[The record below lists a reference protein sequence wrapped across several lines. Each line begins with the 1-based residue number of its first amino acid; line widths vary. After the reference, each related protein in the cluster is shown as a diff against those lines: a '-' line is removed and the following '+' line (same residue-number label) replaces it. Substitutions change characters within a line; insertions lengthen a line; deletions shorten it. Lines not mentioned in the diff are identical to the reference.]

1 MNAVGPRFF
10 HAGDRGRTANTS
22 MGSLGVPVA
31 RLHAIVDSGASGQA
45 AERRPQ
51 RRRRSSST
59 HQIEYHLLLLLTL
72 GLVAF
77 GLIMVYSASSGIAV
91 VNGAN
96 PLSPLVR
103 QGIYAVLGIGCMV
116 GAARFRYRRLRMLAP
131 LLMLMA
137 LIGLVLVKV
146 PGIGV
151 RINGAE
157 RWIVAGPLT
166 LQPSEF
172 AKLAM
177 VVFCAAVLTARK
189 RPPRTIKEL
198 VNPVGLAAL
207 IVCGLVALEP
217 DLGTT
222 IAIAVMVTG
231 VLIVAGTPFRL
242 LVGTAGIV
250 SAGAA
255 LVISQNAY
263 MHARLLAFMHP
274 WQDAGGSGYQ
284 NVQALLSLG
293 SGGIWGKGLGQGTV
307 KNGYL
312 PEAPSDMIAA
322 VIGEELG
329 LIGILVTVL
338 AFAAFAVLGFRI
350 AMRCKDPFGKYLV
363 AGATCLVAGQA
374 FVNLGAV
381 LGVLPLTGV
390 PLPLISSG
398 GSSLVVMLALVGVML
413 NVADSETAVS
423 SRARGRTTTSDAKPK
438 ASSKRAAASADRS
451 RRHGGT
457 RRPGTGGGRRAV
469 G

>member
-1 MNAVGPRFF
+1 V
-10 HAGDRGRTANTS
+10 AGLR
-22 MGSLGVPVA
+22 
-31 RLHAIVDSGASGQA
+31 AIEDSGGSEGA
-45 AERRPQ
+45 ADRRAA
-51 RRRRSSST
+51 RRRRPANA

-77 GLIMVYSASSGIAV
+77 GLIMVYSASSGVAV
-91 VNGAN
+91 VDGSN

-103 QGIYAVLGIGCMV
+103 QGAYAVLGIACMA
-116 GAARFRYRRLRMLAP
+116 GAARFRYRRLRLLAP
-131 LLMLMA
+131 ILMLMA
-137 LIGLVLVKV
+137 LAGLVMVKV
-146 PGIGV
+146 PGVGV

-189 RPPRTIKEL
+189 RPPRSIKEL
-198 VNPVGLAAL
+198 TNPVGAVAL
-207 IVCGLVALEP
+207 VVCGLVALEP

-242 LVGTAGIV
+242 LVGTAAIV

-307 KNGYL
+307 KINYL

-329 LIGILVTVL
+329 LIGIVVTAL
-338 AFAAFAVLGFRI
+338 AFAAFAVLGFRV
-350 AMRCKDPFGKYLV
+350 AMRTRDPFGKYL
-363 AGATCLVAGQA
+363 ATGITCLVTGQA
-374 FVNLGAV
+374 VVNLGAV
-381 LGVLPLTGV
+381 LGFLPLTGV

-398 GSSLVVMLALVGVML
+398 GSSLIVFLTLIGTLL
-413 NVADSETAVS
+413 NVADGERASARTKAVP
-423 SRARGRTTTSDAKPK
+423 ADDT
-438 ASSKRAAASADRS
+438 AASRKRPRSQPASAGRS
-451 RRHGGT
+451 RGN
-457 RRPGTGGGRRAV
+457 RRPRRTVAGGRRRAH

>member
-1 MNAVGPRFF
+1 
-10 HAGDRGRTANTS
+10 
-22 MGSLGVPVA
+22 
-31 RLHAIVDSGASGQA
+31 
-45 AERRPQ
+45 
-51 RRRRSSST
+51 
-59 HQIEYHLLLLLTL
+59 
-72 GLVAF
+72 
-77 GLIMVYSASSGIAV
+77 
-91 VNGAN
+91 
-96 PLSPLVR
+96 
-103 QGIYAVLGIGCMV
+103 
-116 GAARFRYRRLRMLAP
+116 
-131 LLMLMA
+131 
-137 LIGLVLVKV
+137 
-146 PGIGV
+146 
-151 RINGAE
+151 
-157 RWIVAGPLT
+157 
-166 LQPSEF
+166 
-172 AKLAM
+172 
-177 VVFCAAVLTARK
+177 
-189 RPPRTIKEL
+189 
-198 VNPVGLAAL
+198 
-207 IVCGLVALEP
+207 VCGLVALEP

-350 AMRCKDPFGKYLV
+350 AMRTKDPFGKFL
-363 AGATCLVAGQA
+363 ATGITCLVTGQA
-374 FVNLGAV
+374 VVNLGAV
-381 LGVLPLTGV
+381 LGFLPLTGV

-398 GSSLVVMLALVGVML
+398 GSSLIVFLTLIGTLL
-413 NVADSETAVS
+413 NVADSERAV
-423 SRARGRTTTSDAKPK
+423 ARK
-438 ASSKRAAASADRS
+438 AVPADDTAASRKRPRPQSAGADR
-451 RRHGGT
+451 RRRN
-457 RRPGTGGGRRAV
+457 RRPRRAVAGGGRRAH

>member
-1 MNAVGPRFF
+1 MK
-10 HAGDRGRTANTS
+10 
-22 MGSLGVPVA
+22 
-31 RLHAIVDSGASGQA
+31 AIDQTGGSGAVAEGRA
-45 AERRPQ
+45 ARRRPS
-51 RRRRSSST
+51 RST

-91 VNGAN
+91 VNGSN

-103 QGIYAVLGIGCMV
+103 QGTYAVLGIACMV
-116 GAARFRYRRLRMLAP
+116 GAARFRYRRWRLLSP
-131 LLMLMA
+131 ILMLIA
-137 LIGLVLVKV
+137 LAGLVMVKV

-157 RWIVAGPLT
+157 RWVVAGPLT

-189 RPPRTIKEL
+189 RPPRSIKEL
-198 VNPVGLAAL
+198 TNPVGAVAL
-207 IVCGLVALEP
+207 VVCGLVALEP

-338 AFAAFAVLGFRI
+338 AFAAFAVLGFRV
-350 AMRCKDPFGKYLV
+350 AMRTRDPFGKFL
-363 AGATCLVAGQA
+363 ATGITCLVTGQA
-374 FVNLGAV
+374 VVNLGAV
-381 LGVLPLTGV
+381 LGFLPLTGV

-398 GSSLVVMLALVGVML
+398 GSSLIVFLTLIGTLL
-413 NVADSETAVS
+413 NVADGERASVARTKAVPADDTAA
-423 SRARGRTTTSDAKPK
+423 SR
-438 ASSKRAAASADRS
+438 KRPRPQPASADRS
-451 RRHGGT
+451 GGNRRT
-457 RRPGTGGGRRAV
+457 RRTVAGGRRRAH

>member
-1 MNAVGPRFF
+1 M
-10 HAGDRGRTANTS
+10 
-22 MGSLGVPVA
+22 
-31 RLHAIVDSGASGQA
+31 
-45 AERRPQ
+45 
-51 RRRRSSST
+51 
-59 HQIEYHLLLLLTL
+59 
-72 GLVAF
+72 
-77 GLIMVYSASSGIAV
+77 
-91 VNGAN
+91 
-96 PLSPLVR
+96 
-103 QGIYAVLGIGCMV
+103 
-116 GAARFRYRRLRMLAP
+116 
-131 LLMLMA
+131 
-137 LIGLVLVKV
+137 
-146 PGIGV
+146 

-189 RPPRTIKEL
+189 RPPRSIKEL
-198 VNPVGLAAL
+198 VNPVGAVAL
-207 IVCGLVALEP
+207 VVCGLVALEP

-329 LIGILVTVL
+329 PD
-338 AFAAFAVLGFRI
+338 R
-350 AMRCKDPFGKYLV
+350 DPRHG
-363 AGATCLVAGQA
+363 AGVRRLR
-374 FVNLGAV
+374 
-381 LGVLPLTGV
+381 
-390 PLPLISSG
+390 
-398 GSSLVVMLALVGVML
+398 
-413 NVADSETAVS
+413 
-423 SRARGRTTTSDAKPK
+423 RARLPRRDAHARPLRQVPRHRHHLPRHRPGGREPRRRARVP
-438 ASSKRAAASADRS
+438 APHGRPAAA
-451 RRHGGT
+451 
-457 RRPGTGGGRRAV
+457 
-469 G
+469 

>member
-1 MNAVGPRFF
+1 
-10 HAGDRGRTANTS
+10 
-22 MGSLGVPVA
+22 LGVFVA
-31 RLHAIVDSGASGQA
+31 GLRAIDEGGGSRGTAD
-45 AERRPQ
+45 RRPA
-51 RRRRSSST
+51 RRRRPSNT
-59 HQIEYHLLLLLTL
+59 HQVEYHLLLLLTL

-77 GLIMVYSASSGIAV
+77 GLIMVYSASSAVAV
-91 VNGAN
+91 VDGSN
-96 PLSPLVR
+96 PLSPLIR
-103 QGIYAVLGIGCMV
+103 QGAYAVLGIACMA
-116 GAARFRYRRLRMLAP
+116 GAARFRYRRLRVLAP
-131 LLMLMA
+131 VLMLMA
-137 LIGLVLVKV
+137 LAGLVMVKV

-151 RINGAE
+151 RVNGAE

-189 RPPRTIKEL
+189 RAPRSMKEL
-198 VNPVGLAAL
+198 ANPVGIVAL

-242 LVGTAGIV
+242 LVGTAAVV

-307 KNGYL
+307 KINYL

-329 LIGILVTVL
+329 LIGIVVTVL
-338 AFAAFAVLGFRI
+338 AFAAFAVLGFRV
-350 AMRCKDPFGKYLV
+350 AMRARDPFGKYL
-363 AGATCLVAGQA
+363 ATGITCLVTGQA
-374 FVNLGAV
+374 VVNLGAV
-381 LGVLPLTGV
+381 LGFLPLTGV

-398 GSSLVVMLALVGVML
+398 GSSLIVFLTLIGTLL
-413 NVADSETAVS
+413 NVADGERASARKVVPADDTAE
-423 SRARGRTTTSDAKPK
+423 SR
-438 ASSKRAAASADRS
+438 KRPRSQPASADRS
-451 RRHGGT
+451 RRD
-457 RRPGTGGGRRAV
+457 RRPRRTVAGGRGRAH

>member
-31 RLHAIVDSGASGQA
+31 RLHAIQNSGGSGQA
-45 AERRPQ
+45 AERRAQ
-51 RRRRSSST
+51 ARRRGSSS

-77 GLIMVYSASSGIAV
+77 GLIMVYSASSGVAV

-96 PLSPLVR
+96 PLSPLLR
-103 QGIYAVLGIGCMV
+103 QGTYAVLGIACMV

-131 LLMLMA
+131 ILMLMA
-137 LIGLVLVKV
+137 LIGLLMVKV

-151 RINGAE
+151 RVNGAE

-189 RPPRTIKEL
+189 RPPRSIKEL

-231 VLIVAGTPFRL
+231 VLIVAGTPFKL

-250 SAGAA
+250 SVGAA
-255 LVISQNAY
+255 FVISQNAY

-350 AMRCKDPFGKYLV
+350 AMRTKDPFGKFL
-363 AGATCLVAGQA
+363 ATGITCLVTGQA
-374 FVNLGAV
+374 VVNLGAV
-381 LGVLPLTGV
+381 LGFLPLTGV

-398 GSSLVVMLALVGVML
+398 GSSLVVFMTLSGTLL
-413 NVADSETAVS
+413 NVAQAERRPVRAISTPDATTESRPRTRTAND
-423 SRARGRTTTSDAKPK
+423 G
-438 ASSKRAAASADRS
+438 ADRS
-451 RRHGGT
+451 RRNS
-457 RRPGTGGGRRAV
+457 RPRRAV
-469 G
+469 AGG

>member
-1 MNAVGPRFF
+1 
-10 HAGDRGRTANTS
+10 
-22 MGSLGVPVA
+22 
-31 RLHAIVDSGASGQA
+31 
-45 AERRPQ
+45 
-51 RRRRSSST
+51 
-59 HQIEYHLLLLLTL
+59 LTL

-91 VNGAN
+91 VNGSN

-103 QGIYAVLGIGCMV
+103 QGTYAVLGIACMV
-116 GAARFRYRRLRMLAP
+116 GAARFRYRRWRLLSP
-131 LLMLMA
+131 ILMLIA
-137 LIGLVLVKV
+137 LAGLVMVKV

-157 RWIVAGPLT
+157 RWVVAGPLT

-189 RPPRTIKEL
+189 RPPRSIKEL
-198 VNPVGLAAL
+198 VNPVGAVAL
-207 IVCGLVALEP
+207 VVCGLVALEP

-338 AFAAFAVLGFRI
+338 AFAAFAVLGFRV
-350 AMRCKDPFGKYLV
+350 AMRTRDPFGKFL
-363 AGATCLVAGQA
+363 ATGITCLVTGQA
-374 FVNLGAV
+374 VVNLGAV
-381 LGVLPLTGV
+381 LGFLPLTGV

-398 GSSLVVMLALVGVML
+398 GSSLIVFLTLIGTLL
-413 NVADSETAVS
+413 NVADGERASVARTKAVPADDTA
-423 SRARGRTTTSDAKPK
+423 
-438 ASSKRAAASADRS
+438 ASSKRPRPQPASADRS
-451 RRHGGT
+451 GGNRRT
-457 RRPGTGGGRRAV
+457 RRTVAGGRRRAH

>member
-1 MNAVGPRFF
+1 V
-10 HAGDRGRTANTS
+10 
-22 MGSLGVPVA
+22 SLAEV
-31 RLHAIVDSGASGQA
+31 RAS
-45 AERRPQ
+45 AERPKL
-51 RRRRSSST
+51 RRRSAAPA

-91 VNGAN
+91 VNGSN

-103 QGIYAVLGIGCMV
+103 QGTYAVLGIACMV
-116 GAARFRYRRLRMLAP
+116 GAARFRYRRWRLLSP
-131 LLMLMA
+131 ILMLMA
-137 LIGLVLVKV
+137 LAGLVMVKV

-157 RWIVAGPLT
+157 RWVVAGPLT

-189 RPPRTIKEL
+189 RPPRSIKEL
-198 VNPVGLAAL
+198 VNPVGAVAL
-207 IVCGLVALEP
+207 VVCGLVALEP

-338 AFAAFAVLGFRI
+338 AFAAFAVLGFRV
-350 AMRCKDPFGKYLV
+350 AMRTRDPFGKFL
-363 AGATCLVAGQA
+363 ATGITCLVTGQA
-374 FVNLGAV
+374 VVNLGAV
-381 LGVLPLTGV
+381 LGFLPLTGV

-398 GSSLVVMLALVGVML
+398 GSSLIVFLTLIGTLL
-413 NVADSETAVS
+413 NVADGERASVARTKAVPADDTAA
-423 SRARGRTTTSDAKPK
+423 SR
-438 ASSKRAAASADRS
+438 KRPRPQPASADRS
-451 RRHGGT
+451 GGNRRT
-457 RRPGTGGGRRAV
+457 RRTVAGGRRRAH

>member
-1 MNAVGPRFF
+1 
-10 HAGDRGRTANTS
+10 

-31 RLHAIVDSGASGQA
+31 RLHAIQNSGGSGEA
-45 AERRPQ
+45 AERRAQ
-51 RRRRSSST
+51 ARRRRSSS

-96 PLSPLVR
+96 PLSPVLR
-103 QGIYAVLGIGCMV
+103 QGIYAVLGVGCMV

-189 RPPRTIKEL
+189 RPPRSIKEL

-350 AMRCKDPFGKYLV
+350 AMRTKDPFGKFL
-363 AGATCLVAGQA
+363 ATGITCLVTGQA
-374 FVNLGAV
+374 VVNLGAV
-381 LGVLPLTGV
+381 LGFLPLTGV

-398 GSSLVVMLALVGVML
+398 GSSLIVFLTLIGTLL
-413 NVADSETAVS
+413 NVADSERAGARKAVP
-423 SRARGRTTTSDAKPK
+423 ADDT
-438 ASSKRAAASADRS
+438 AASRKRPQPQPAGADR
-451 RRHGGT
+451 RRRN
-457 RRPGTGGGRRAV
+457 RRPRRAVAGGGRRAH

>member
-1 MNAVGPRFF
+1 MVIGGAV
-10 HAGDRGRTANTS
+10 AGLSAIDERGRSEPSADRRPRARTR
-22 MGSLGVPVA
+22 PVA
-31 RLHAIVDSGASGQA
+31 
-45 AERRPQ
+45 
-51 RRRRSSST
+51 ST

-77 GLIMVYSASSGIAV
+77 GLIMVYSASSGVAV
-91 VNGAN
+91 VDGQN
-96 PLSPLVR
+96 PVSPLIR
-103 QGIYAVLGIGCMV
+103 EGMYAVLGIGCMA
-116 GAARFRYRRLRMLAP
+116 GAARFPYRRLRLLAP
-131 LLMLMA
+131 LLMLLA
-137 LIGLVLVKV
+137 LAGLLMVKV

-177 VVFCAAVLTARK
+177 VVFCAAVLAARK
-189 RPPRTIKEL
+189 RPPRTIKEV
-198 VNPVGLAAL
+198 VNPVGAVAL
-207 IVCGLVALEP
+207 VICALVALEP

-222 IAIAVMVTG
+222 IAIAIMVTG

-242 LVGTAGIV
+242 LVGTAAIV
-250 SAGAA
+250 STGAA

-263 MHARLLAFMHP
+263 MHARLLAFLHP
-274 WQDAGGSGYQ
+274 WADAGGSGYQ

-307 KNGYL
+307 KINYL

-338 AFAAFAVLGFRI
+338 AFAAFAVLGFRV
-350 AMRCKDPFGKYLV
+350 AMRTRDPFGRFL
-363 AGATCLVAGQA
+363 ATGITCLVTGQA
-374 FVNLGAV
+374 IVNLGAV
-381 LGVLPLTGV
+381 LGFLPLTGV

-398 GSSLVVMLALVGVML
+398 GSSLIVFLTLIGTLL
-413 NVADSETAVS
+413 NVADGQRAPTRKAVPADDTTARRP
-423 SRARGRTTTSDAKPK
+423 RARPQP
-438 ASSKRAAASADRS
+438 ASADRS
-451 RRHGGT
+451 RRNRRT
-457 RRPGTGGGRRAV
+457 RRPGAGGSRRAQ

>member
-1 MNAVGPRFF
+1 MQV
-10 HAGDRGRTANTS
+10 TAAARRKGS
-22 MGSLGVPVA
+22 LGSLGVPVA
-31 RLHAIVDSGASGQA
+31 RLHAIENTGGRRDTAD
-45 AERRPQ
+45 RRPP
-51 RRRRSSST
+51 RRRRTTGS

-103 QGIYAVLGIGCMV
+103 QGTYAILGVACMV
-116 GAARFRYRRLRMLAP
+116 GAARFRYRRLRVLAP
-131 LLMLMA
+131 LLMLVA
-137 LIGLVLVKV
+137 LMGLVAVKV

-151 RINGAE
+151 RVNGAE

-189 RPPRTIKEL
+189 RPPRSIKEL

-207 IVCGLVALEP
+207 LVCGLVALEP

-231 VLIVAGTPFRL
+231 VLIVAGTPFKL
-242 LVGTAGIV
+242 LLGTFGMA

-263 MHARLLAFMHP
+263 MHARLLAFLHP

-350 AMRCKDPFGKYLV
+350 AMRTKEPFGKFL
-363 AGATCLVAGQA
+363 ATGITCLVTGQA
-374 FVNLGAV
+374 VVNLGAV
-381 LGVLPLTGV
+381 LGFLPLTGV

-398 GSSLVVMLALVGVML
+398 GSSLIVFLTLIGTLL
-413 NVADSETAVS
+413 NVADSERAV
-423 SRARGRTTTSDAKPK
+423 ARK
-438 ASSKRAAASADRS
+438 AVPADDTAASRKRPRPQPAGADR
-451 RRHGGT
+451 RRRN
-457 RRPGTGGGRRAV
+457 RRPRRAVAGGGRRAH

>member
-1 MNAVGPRFF
+1 M
-10 HAGDRGRTANTS
+10 
-22 MGSLGVPVA
+22 PVA
-31 RLHAIVDSGASGQA
+31 EANASV
-45 AERRPQ
+45 ERPSRA
-51 RRRRSSST
+51 RRSAAAANEV
-59 HQIEYHLLLLLTL
+59 EYHLLLLLTL

-77 GLIMVYSASSGIAV
+77 GLIMVYSASSGVAV
-91 VNGAN
+91 VDGQN
-96 PLSPLVR
+96 PLATLIR
-103 QGIYAVLGIGCMV
+103 QGVYAVIGIACMA
-116 GAARFRYRRLRMLAP
+116 GAARFRYPRLRVLAP
-131 LLMLMA
+131 ILMLMA
-137 LIGLVLVKV
+137 LIGLVMVKV
-146 PGIGV
+146 PGVGV

-198 VNPVGLAAL
+198 VNPVGVVAL
-207 IVCGLVALEP
+207 VVCGLVALEP

-222 IAIAVMVTG
+222 IAIALMVTG

-242 LVGTAGIV
+242 LVGSAGLV

-263 MHARLLAFMHP
+263 MHARLLAFLHP
-274 WQDAGGSGYQ
+274 WADAGGSGYQ

-307 KNGYL
+307 KINYL

-329 LIGILVTVL
+329 LIGIAVTAL
-338 AFAAFAVLGFRI
+338 AFAAFAVLGFRV
-350 AMRCKDPFGKYLV
+350 AMRTHDPFGKFL
-363 AGATCLVAGQA
+363 ATGITCLVTGQA
-374 FVNLGAV
+374 VVNLGAV
-381 LGVLPLTGV
+381 LGFLPLTGV

-398 GSSLVVMLALVGVML
+398 GSSLIVFLTLIGTLL
-413 NVADSETAVS
+413 NVAKGERRSARKAVPADDSQRTRV
-423 SRARGRTTTSDAKPK
+423 ARPQPQG
-438 ASSKRAAASADRS
+438 ADRS
-451 RRHGGT
+451 RRHGGA
-457 RRPGTGGGRRAV
+457 RRAGAGGRRRAH